1 MTTKI
6 PRSARS
12 AWAVR
17 TLTALAVLGLAVT
30 VALLG
35 SALFG
40 GGHASAEATRWNF
53 VQKLQTVGI
62 LGLKG
67 LLLGL
72 MTVSTL
78 FFAAVAH
85 ADRGDPFPWTPSDRQ
100 FVAAVDEYTSHVHR
114 IYDPS
119 EADDANPKGYLT
131 RQVTGFQLSTPV
143 SMARNMCRVLD
154 GGMTP
159 KEFDERY
166 WFIMPA
172 WDNGVPEGAWVTKQA
187 IRSYCRQYLSLEYW

>member
-6 PRSARS
+6 PRSARP

-30 VALLG
+30 LALLG

-40 GGHASAEATRWNF
+40 GGHASATRSNY

-62 LGLKG
+62 AGLKG

-72 MTVSTL
+72 MTVSAL
-78 FFAAVAH
+78 SFAAVAH
-85 ADRGDPFPWTPSDRQ
+85 ADRGDPFPWTPYDRQ
-100 FVAAVDEYTSHVHR
+100 FVAVVDEYTSHVHR
-114 IYDPS
+114 LYDSS
-119 EADDANPKGYLT
+119 EADEANPFGYL
-131 RQVTGFQLSTPV
+131 RKPVNGFQIGAPV
-143 SMARNMCRVLD
+143 SMARNTCLVL
-154 GGMTP
+154 GEGKSP
-159 KEFDERY
+159 KEIDARY

-187 IRSYCRQYLSLEYW
+187 IRSYCPQYLSLEYW